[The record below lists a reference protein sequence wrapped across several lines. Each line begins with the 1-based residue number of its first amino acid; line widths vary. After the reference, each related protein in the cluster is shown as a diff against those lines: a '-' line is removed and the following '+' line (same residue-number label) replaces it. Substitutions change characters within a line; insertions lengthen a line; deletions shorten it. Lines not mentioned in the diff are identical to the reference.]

1 MAGPVKTP
9 RRPYRSPK
17 HEAMRQATRQSV
29 IAAARRLF
37 GERGYAATSI
47 EAVAAAAGVAVPTVY
62 AAFGNKRSILRALI
76 DAAVD
81 GTERSRPVAERLRDQ
96 LTGAADPATRV
107 QQMMRLAISLIAQA
121 ADVQRILRGAAATDP
136 EIQSLLDEAH
146 DRIYTDCQTGAG
158 LVIGVASDNAR
169 TRRLADVIFAVTS
182 SDLFDLL
189 TQTRGWS
196 VAEYERW
203 AIQTVTAELPGPRSL
218 TGAGGSATTTDDGPP
233 DRHAD
238 KPAAPGGR
246 ADAGQALYEG
256 PQPGR
261 DAAAAAFRAGPVAEN
276 PAGIDEPFS
285 PDAKEER

>member
-1 MAGPVKTP
+1 
-9 RRPYRSPK
+9 
-17 HEAMRQATRQSV
+17 MRQATRQSV

-81 GTERSRPVAERLRDQ
+81 GAERPRPVAERVHDQ

-107 QQMMRLAISLIAQA
+107 QQMMRLAISVIAQA
-121 ADVQRILRGAAATDP
+121 ADVQRILRGAAGTDP

-146 DRIYTDCQTGAG
+146 NRIYTDCQTAAG
-158 LVIGVASDNAR
+158 LVIGVASDDAR

-189 TQTRGWS
+189 TETRGWS

-218 TGAGGSATTTDDGPP
+218 TGAGGSVTTSDDGPP
-233 DRHAD
+233 DRRAD

-246 ADAGQALYEG
+246 ADVGQALHEG
-256 PQPGR
+256 APARQGRGRRRLPGR
-261 DAAAAAFRAGPVAEN
+261 AG
-276 PAGIDEPFS
+276 
-285 PDAKEER
+285 R